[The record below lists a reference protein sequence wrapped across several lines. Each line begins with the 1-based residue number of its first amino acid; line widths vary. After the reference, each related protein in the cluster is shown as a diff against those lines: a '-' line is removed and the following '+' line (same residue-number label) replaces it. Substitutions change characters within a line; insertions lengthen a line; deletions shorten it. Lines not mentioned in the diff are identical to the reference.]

1 MILKWCFAF
10 KSVVCVYAIFDCS
23 FYLICITKYITPLCL
38 VAHYILK
45 YVIYLSTFGDSA
57 FESQKNIVWRK
68 NVLQEAYTLWSKH
81 LSNYVKKSRIYC
93 VAITITMKHR
103 DYSILSHDPESSVIL
118 QNDWYVC
125 ILCIFVMV
133 IIYATHLAT
142 LNNIAIILAKYIVPF
157 DWGLL
162 SFWCAWNVVVE

>member
-1 MILKWCFAF
+1 MFASQFCLFYLLNLLMILKWCFAF
-10 KSVVCVYAIFDCS
+10 KSVFCVYAIFDCS

-81 LSNYVKKSRIYC
+81 LSNYVKK
-93 VAITITMKHR
+93 
-103 DYSILSHDPESSVIL
+103 
-118 QNDWYVC
+118 
-125 ILCIFVMV
+125 
-133 IIYATHLAT
+133 
-142 LNNIAIILAKYIVPF
+142 
-157 DWGLL
+157 
-162 SFWCAWNVVVE
+162 VVFTVSQ